1 MVRDCLN
8 NIGPYQELN
17 PMEPPKLEKLVE
29 ITVVIQVITLVVCYF
44 SWVLDGCDPFIPF
57 ISDTDT
63 NPASGWAFTIG
74 FTLTGALTI
83 PLSIKFYNVRRRW
96 AEQNHGSRIET
107 LNLLSAIS
115 VAVSGIFIIWISYT
129 PWHEQ
134 MELHMLQARVIFGGL
149 MIWALLSTVIS
160 LRMSERDE
168 RFSSLSQTRRSWTVF
183 SLMCLLGLAIS
194 VYSYAG
200 VSLSIPA
207 GHMDTVLECNDLGHP
222 SLSLAAFFEWSMVI
236 GFTGVSYTGAQE
248 ALLLD

>member
-1 MVRDCLN
+1 M
-8 NIGPYQELN
+8 IA
-17 PMEPPKLEKLVE
+17 
-29 ITVVIQVITLVVCYF
+29 VVIQVTTLVVCYF

-63 NPASGWAFTIG
+63 NPASSWAFTIG
-74 FTLTGALTI
+74 FTLIGALTI
-83 PLSIKFYNVRRRW
+83 PLSIQFYNVRRSW

-107 LNLLSAIS
+107 MNLLSAIS
-115 VAVSGIFIIWISYT
+115 VAVSGISIIWISYT

-149 MIWALLSTVIS
+149 IIWALLSTVIS
-160 LRMSERDE
+160 LRMTERDA
-168 RFSSLSQTRRSWTVF
+168 RFSSLYQTRRSWTVF
-183 SLMCLLGLAIS
+183 SLICLLGLAIS

-200 VSLSIPA
+200 ASLSIPA

-236 GFTGVSYTGAQE
+236 GFAGVSYTGVQE
-248 ALLLD
+248 ALLMDQ

>member
-1 MVRDCLN
+1 MLT
-8 NIGPYQELN
+8 
-17 PMEPPKLEKLVE
+17 PMEPPRLEKLVM
-29 ITVVIQVITLVVCYF
+29 ITVAIQVITLVVCYF
-44 SWVLDGCDPFIPF
+44 SWVLDGCDPFVPF

-63 NPASGWAFTIG
+63 NPASSWAFTIG
-74 FTLTGALTI
+74 FTLIGALTI
-83 PLSIKFYNVRRRW
+83 PLSIQFYNVRRSW

-107 LNLLSAIS
+107 MNLLSAIS
-115 VAVSGIFIIWISYT
+115 VAVSGISIIWISYT

-149 MIWALLSTVIS
+149 IIWALLSTVIS
-160 LRMSERDE
+160 LRMTERDA
-168 RFSSLSQTRRSWTVF
+168 RFSSLYQTRRSWTVF
-183 SLMCLLGLAIS
+183 SLICLLGLAIS

-200 VSLSIPA
+200 ASLSIPA

-236 GFTGVSYTGAQE
+236 GFAGVSYTGVQE

>member
-1 MVRDCLN
+1 M
-8 NIGPYQELN
+8 LN

-29 ITVVIQVITLVVCYF
+29 ITVAIQVITLVVCYF

-63 NPASGWAFTIG
+63 NPASSWAFTIG
-74 FTLTGALTI
+74 FTLTGVLTI

-96 AEQNHGSRIET
+96 AEQNHKSRIET

-183 SLMCLLGLAIS
+183 SLICLLGLAIS

-248 ALLLD
+248 ALLMDR

>member
-1 MVRDCLN
+1 
-8 NIGPYQELN
+8 
-17 PMEPPKLEKLVE
+17 MEPPKLEKLVE
-29 ITVVIQVITLVVCYF
+29 ITVAIQVITLVVCYF

-63 NPASGWAFTIG
+63 NPASSWAFTIG
-74 FTLTGALTI
+74 FTLTGVLTI

-96 AEQNHGSRIET
+96 AEQNHKSRIET

-149 MIWALLSTVIS
+149 IIWALMSTVIS

-168 RFSSLSQTRRSWTVF
+168 RFSSLSRTRRSWTVF

-207 GHMDTVLECNDLGHP
+207 GHMDTVLECSDLGHP

-248 ALLLD
+248 ALLMDR

>member
-1 MVRDCLN
+1 
-8 NIGPYQELN
+8 
-17 PMEPPKLEKLVE
+17 MEPPKLEKLVE
-29 ITVVIQVITLVVCYF
+29 ITVAIQVITLVVCYF

-63 NPASGWAFTIG
+63 NPASSWAFTIG
-74 FTLTGALTI
+74 FTLTGVLTI

-96 AEQNHGSRIET
+96 AEQNHKSRIET

-149 MIWALLSTVIS
+149 IIWALMSTVIS

-207 GHMDTVLECNDLGHP
+207 GHMDTVLECSDLGHP

-248 ALLLD
+248 ALLMDR

>member
-1 MVRDCLN
+1 MLT
-8 NIGPYQELN
+8 
-17 PMEPPKLEKLVE
+17 PMEPPKLEKLVK
-29 ITVVIQVITLVVCYF
+29 IAVVIQVITLVVCYF

-63 NPASGWAFTIG
+63 NPASSWAFTIG

-83 PLSIKFYNVRRRW
+83 PLSIQFYNVSRRW
-96 AEQNHGSRIET
+96 AEQNLRSRIET
-107 LNLLSAIS
+107 MNLLSAITVS
-115 VAVSGIFIIWISYT
+115 VSGISIIWISYT

-149 MIWALLSTVIS
+149 IIWALLSTVIS
-160 LRMSERDE
+160 LRMSERDA

-183 SLMCLLGLAIS
+183 SLICLLGLAIS

-222 SLSLAAFFEWSMVI
+222 SLSIAAFFEWSMVI
-236 GFTGVSYTGAQE
+236 GFAGVSYTGVQE
-248 ALLLD
+248 ALLMDK

>member
-248 ALLLD
+248 ALLMD

>member
-1 MVRDCLN
+1 M
-8 NIGPYQELN
+8 
-17 PMEPPKLEKLVE
+17 
-29 ITVVIQVITLVVCYF
+29 ITVAIQVITLVVCYF
-44 SWVLDGCDPFIPF
+44 SWVLDGCDPFVPF

-63 NPASGWAFTIG
+63 NPASSWAFTIG
-74 FTLTGALTI
+74 FTLIGALTI
-83 PLSIKFYNVRRRW
+83 PLSIQFYNVRRSW

-107 LNLLSAIS
+107 MNLLSAIS
-115 VAVSGIFIIWISYT
+115 VAVSGISIIWISYT

-149 MIWALLSTVIS
+149 IIWALLSTVIS
-160 LRMSERDE
+160 LRMTERDA
-168 RFSSLSQTRRSWTVF
+168 RFSSLYQTRRSWTVF
-183 SLMCLLGLAIS
+183 SLICLLGLAIS

-200 VSLSIPA
+200 ASLSIPA

-236 GFTGVSYTGAQE
+236 GFAGVSYTGVQE

>member
-1 MVRDCLN
+1 M
-8 NIGPYQELN
+8 
-17 PMEPPKLEKLVE
+17 EKLVK
-29 ITVVIQVITLVVCYF
+29 IAVVIQVITLVVCYF

-63 NPASGWAFTIG
+63 NPASSWAFTIG
-74 FTLTGALTI
+74 FTLTGVLTI

-96 AEQNHGSRIET
+96 AEQNHKSRIET

-149 MIWALLSTVIS
+149 MIWALMSTVIS

-207 GHMDTVLECNDLGHP
+207 GHMDTVLECSDLGHP

-248 ALLLD
+248 ALLMDR

>member
-1 MVRDCLN
+1 MLT
-8 NIGPYQELN
+8 
-17 PMEPPKLEKLVE
+17 PMEPPRLEKLVM

-44 SWVLDGCDPFIPF
+44 SWVLDGCDPFVPF

-63 NPASGWAFTIG
+63 NPASSWAFTIG
-74 FTLTGALTI
+74 FTLIGALTI
-83 PLSIKFYNVRRRW
+83 PLSIQFYNVRRSW

-107 LNLLSAIS
+107 MNLLSAIS
-115 VAVSGIFIIWISYT
+115 VAVSGISIIWISYT

-149 MIWALLSTVIS
+149 IIWAFLSTVIS
-160 LRMSERDE
+160 LRMTERDA
-168 RFSSLSQTRRSWTVF
+168 RFLSLYQTRRSWTVF
-183 SLMCLLGLAIS
+183 SLICLLGLAIS

-200 VSLSIPA
+200 ASLSIPA

-236 GFTGVSYTGAQE
+236 GFAGVSYTGVQE
-248 ALLLD
+248 ALLIDQ

>member
-1 MVRDCLN
+1 
-8 NIGPYQELN
+8 
-17 PMEPPKLEKLVE
+17 
-29 ITVVIQVITLVVCYF
+29 VIQVITLVVCYF

-248 ALLLD
+248 ALLMD

>member
-1 MVRDCLN
+1 MLTS
-8 NIGPYQELN
+8 
-17 PMEPPKLEKLVE
+17 MEPPRLEKQVR
-29 ITVVIQVITLVVCYF
+29 IAVAIHVITLLVCYF

-63 NPASGWAFTIG
+63 NPASSWAFTIG
-74 FTLTGALTI
+74 FTLIGALMI
-83 PLSIKFYNVRRRW
+83 PLSIQFYNVRRRW

-107 LNLLSAIS
+107 MNLLSAIS
-115 VAVSGIFIIWISYT
+115 VAVSGISIIWISYT

-149 MIWALLSTVIS
+149 IIWALLSTVIS
-160 LRMSERDE
+160 LRMSERDA

-183 SLMCLLGLAIS
+183 SLICLLGLAIS

-207 GHMDTVLECNDLGHP
+207 GHMDTVLECKDLGNP

-236 GFTGVSYTGAQE
+236 GFAGVSYTGVQE
-248 ALLLD
+248 ALLMDQ